1 MRHKR
6 RGRRLGRNSSHRKAL
21 IRNMASSL
29 FLTER
34 GDEAYEFLFQ
44 ADNTTPIQPPKVKGR
59 IVTTLEK
66 AKEIRAFVEK
76 CITIAKNAVPSIVEA
91 DGLMTSAERGS
102 EEWKKWREG
111 DGWQKWSAANLPA
124 LTARRRLIAL
134 LCNKEAVDVLLD
146 TIGPRFT
153 DRPGGYT
160 RVLRLAERRL
170 GDAGQKAV
178 FELVGKHDRVTV
190 ESAAPAFEEDAVAT
204 AE

>member
-1 MRHKR
+1 
-6 RGRRLGRNSSHRKAL
+6 
-21 IRNMASSL
+21 MASSL

-134 LCNKEAVDVLLD
+134 LSNKEAVDVLLD